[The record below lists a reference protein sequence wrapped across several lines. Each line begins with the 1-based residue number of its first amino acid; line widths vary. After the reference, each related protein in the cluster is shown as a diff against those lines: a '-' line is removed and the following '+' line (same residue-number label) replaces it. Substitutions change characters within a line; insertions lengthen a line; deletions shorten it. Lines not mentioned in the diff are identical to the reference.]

1 MVLKGVYDFTS
12 EIENGWIV
20 FVVATI
26 AAGPSASQDLVP
38 PLYVAPTVPS
48 VAGLAFGRAPQFIGA
63 DEYITGPAPILRFQ
77 QPGST
82 RAVALLGTVFSAN
95 ILDHPVL
102 RTGPTGVY
110 RLGRSDVDDEVV
122 ARLPEIDASID
133 LGWTLG
139 AEYID
144 PENAARRIRA
154 DVNFRS
160 VVTGSHVFGASALAW
175 TPTPFFLLGAFAAVT
190 LGQRQ
195 LHEYILRHQPLW
207 GCRKRPVHLRRG
219 RWGPRCLRWPYCDG
233 PAE

>member
-1 MVLKGVYDFTS
+1 MPDVRSRQSLRLELTSMGQCVTSATERAKHQVNPMVLKGVYDSTS

-144 PENAARRIRA
+144 PETPLA
-154 DVNFRS
+154 
-160 VVTGSHVFGASALAW
+160 GSEPTSISA
-175 TPTPFFLLGAFAAVT
+175 
-190 LGQRQ
+190 QS
-195 LHEYILRHQPLW
+195 
-207 GCRKRPVHLRRG
+207 
-219 RWGPRCLRWPYCDG
+219 
-233 PAE
+233 

>member
-1 MVLKGVYDFTS
+1 MTLLLRSKTARLF
-12 EIENGWIV
+12 

-38 PLYVAPTVPS
+38 PLYVAPTVPN
-48 VAGLAFGRAPQFIGA
+48 VAGLAFGRAPQYIGA

-95 ILDHPVL
+95 ILDCPVL

-122 ARLPEIDASID
+122 AHLPEIDASID

-139 AEYID
+139 AEYTE

-160 VVTGSHVFGASALAW
+160 VVTGTHQSHVLRGQRIGLDADTFLSAWSLRRCH
-175 TPTPFFLLGAFAAVT
+175 LGAAT
-190 LGQRQ
+190 TT
-195 LHEYILRHQPLW
+195 
-207 GCRKRPVHLRRG
+207 
-219 RWGPRCLRWPYCDG
+219 
-233 PAE
+233 